1 MAYELLIFDFDGT
14 LVDTAPDI
22 ATHANTTLVKYR
34 FPRKSLSEVKR
45 AIGQGV
51 HELLKD
57 LGFRGEEDT
66 LDEAVEFFKKEY
78 FRRPV
83 IRTAP
88 YPHVRRHLGG
98 VLKGLSKAIVTNKP
112 QKLTE
117 QILSELGLRHFFD
130 AVIGEGGRFPRK
142 PDPASVEFVM
152 KKLKSVPGRTAFVGD
167 SRVDHQ
173 TAKGAGIDFIHVSYG
188 YDFSF
193 RPRSK
198 RSLESAREWSE
209 ILTVKK
215 GQR

>member
-22 ATHANTTLVKYR
+22 ATHANATLAKYR
-34 FPRKSLSEVKR
+34 FPRKGLSEVKK

-51 HELLKD
+51 HELLRD
-57 LGFRGEEDT
+57 LGFRGKEDL

-78 FRRPV
+78 FKRPV
-83 IRTAP
+83 IQTAP
-88 YPHVRRHLGG
+88 YPHVRRQLGG
-98 VLKGLSKAIVTNKP
+98 ALKGIRKAIVTNKP
-112 QKLTE
+112 HKLTE
-117 QILSELGLRHFFD
+117 QILSELELRHFFD

-142 PDPASVEFVM
+142 PNPASVEFVM
-152 KKLKSVPGRTAFVGD
+152 KKLRSIPSRTAFIGD
-167 SRVDHQ
+167 SCVDHQ
-173 TAKGAGIDFIHVSYG
+173 TAKSAGIDFIHVSYG

-193 RPRSK
+193 RPRSR
-198 RSLESAREWSE
+198 RSLESAREWSK